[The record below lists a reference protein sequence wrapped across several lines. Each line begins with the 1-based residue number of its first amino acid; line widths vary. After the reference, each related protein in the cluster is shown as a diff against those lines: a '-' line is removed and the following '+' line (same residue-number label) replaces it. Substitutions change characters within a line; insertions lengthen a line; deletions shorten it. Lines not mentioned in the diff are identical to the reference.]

1 MGRSG
6 LEGTWLKVVFLSLSL
21 VSTLLF
27 ILQSLLSHISYTI
40 KYLSIDS
47 SKRGVKNDLDDLEVR
62 QSGLDWMALLIP
74 SFPIPSLYSTLSF
87 TLIQSFDYSHNQ
99 DLFVTILT
107 LFFFR
112 CISILKCGSSLFVPS
127 LILRMCMTVLGFDMK
142 EGEEKKRW
150 AGYAKWAFQF

>member
-6 LEGTWLKVVFLSLSL
+6 LEGTWLEVVSLFL

-27 ILQSLLSHISYTI
+27 ILQSLFSHASYTI
-40 KYLSIDS
+40 KYLSIGS

-74 SFPIPSLYSTLSF
+74 SFPISSLYSTHSF
-87 TLIQSFDYSHNQ
+87 ALIQSFDYSHNQ
-99 DLFVTILT
+99 DLFATILA

-112 CISILKCGSSLFVPS
+112 CISILKCGSSLFFPS

-142 EGEEKKRW
+142 EGKEKKRR
-150 AGYAKWAFQF
+150 AGDAKWAFQF